1 MKNNKRPSIRMRLLA
16 WMMAAIMMC
25 TGLNVTAY
33 AQEISFDEGYALEQQ
48 EEQVTDEENAEEIQ
62 QDEADPEI
70 SFEGPWDTEDTDEDD
85 ITIED
90 AQVQDDTD
98 TEETDA
104 DEVEV
109 FSDADDQNAVEAF
122 SDGDS
127 ESDGET
133 AKVTVNFSFSQDD
146 RFADDEFEDGAISK
160 PVALKQLTV
169 PYFDLANYGLE
180 KFYFKSEKY
189 SSSDKGTTGMVGTA
203 ETARNH
209 VTLLHLIIYATEVL
223 YCGLGDDEA
232 GQGYLKDEEY
242 LDDGETLNITGS
254 PGSLYM
260 EHLWG
265 LDQNLIYY
273 LNYEYPLASTGWG
286 STADQ
291 ILLHD
296 GDVVTLAH
304 YSDWNFYSDSGAG
317 FNYLTDENG
326 SRTRVVA
333 DRGEKDSITF
343 QTWRAQA
350 GMNGGETAQNKMT
363 GKYQLYYIPVDDMW
377 DGDVAS
383 WTRLGETENGELK
396 VDLDNIPNGEYFVG
410 IPGQPGVEHTN
421 VICSSPGGIY
431 LNVTG
436 SAFEGQGTET
446 SPYELSTAK
455 DLTRLKKLV
464 KAAKIPEN
472 TYFVLTDDITL
483 PEGWTPIG
491 ETIDGTNNIKSG
503 ANLRAFSGILDG
515 QNHTITV
522 PEGGLPLLGY
532 VKGAEVRNLNIYG
545 TKIAGYGLINNLE
558 GVGLSG
564 KAVLLDN
571 ITLKSGSSTLKSGLL
586 GANITTNPYGGCS
599 AKFLATVQNCTIED
613 GVVIGYNKDQ
623 SIIGSIAGRF
633 NGTISNCTSNATV
646 YGINYVGGIMGMRD
660 NSMGD
665 NYVTGCTFGGTV
677 EASGQNAGGIVAGGY
692 MDNTMSAPNAYRLNV
707 NNCTSTG
714 TITGADNVGGI
725 FGGDI
730 MVAQAWNAYTFKN
743 NTFTGKVNATNG
755 TNVGG
760 IIGYYRSLNTY
771 DDIAENTFNDD
782 CGTTK
787 GIGGVAF
794 VDTSCETHE
803 TESGATYFNTANGT
817 TGLPKV
823 QWCTWKKNHN
833 RTDDPLGAD
842 ADKLTKRNHVQH
854 MWDEGVVKTEA
865 TCTATGEKL
874 YTCTYCN
881 ETRTEEIPMKE
892 HTYDEGKVTTEPT
905 CKEAGVKTYTCTVC
919 QETKTE
925 EIPKTNDHKYDS
937 GKVTKKATCKNTGEK
952 TYTCTV
958 CGATKTETIA
968 KTNDHK
974 YTWKTTAK
982 ATVFAPAKQQG
993 KCSVCGKTVT
1003 RNYGKKLTATIRLNA
1018 TSIRLQ
1024 QRRSTNKIKVTMANG
1039 DSVKSWTS
1047 SNRRIA
1053 TVNNKGVITAGRQN
1067 GTARITVTL
1076 KSGKK
1081 ASLNVKVQST
1091 KVITTSISG
1100 LKASETL
1107 KRGQKLTLKPVVN
1120 PITSQE
1126 GITYASSNRNVA
1138 VVNSKGVITARA
1150 KGSARITVRSGRK
1163 YYTIRVT
1170 VK

>member
-16 WMMAAIMMC
+16 WMMAVIMMC

-62 QDEADPEI
+62 QDEADTEI

-104 DEVEV
+104 DEVDV
-109 FSDADDQNAVEAF
+109 FSAADDQNAVEAF

-127 ESDGET
+127 ESDEKT
-133 AKVTVNFSFSQDD
+133 ATVTVNFSFSQDD
-146 RFADDEFEDGAISK
+146 RFADDEFENGAISS

-169 PYFDLANYGLE
+169 PYFDLAKYGLE

-223 YCGLGDDEA
+223 YFGLGDDEA
-232 GQGYLKDEEY
+232 GQGFLKNEGY
-242 LDDGETLNITGS
+242 LDDKETLNITGS

-265 LDQNLIYY
+265 LDQNLNYY

-304 YSDWNFYSDSGAG
+304 YSDWNFFTDSGAG

-363 GKYQLYYIPVDDMW
+363 GKYQLYYIPVDDML

-410 IPGQPGVEHTN
+410 IPGQPGVEHTDI
-421 VICSSPGGIY
+421 ICSSPGGIY

-436 SAFEGQGTET
+436 SVFEGQGTKEN
-446 SPYELSTAK
+446 PYQISTAA
-455 DLTRLKKLV
+455 DLTKLKKRV
-464 KAAKIPEN
+464 KAGKIPEN

-491 ETIDGTNNIKSG
+491 ETIDGTNDIKRG
-503 ANLRAFSGILDG
+503 QNLRAFSGFLDG

-522 PEGGLPLLGY
+522 PESGLPLLGY
-532 VKGAEVRNLNIYG
+532 VKDAEVRNLNIYG
-545 TKIAGYGLINNLE
+545 TKIAGYGLINNFE

-564 KAVLLDN
+564 NAVLLDN

-586 GANITTNPYGGCS
+586 GANFTTNQYAGCS
-599 AKFLATVQNCTIED
+599 AAFLATVQNCTVEE
-613 GVVIGYNKDQ
+613 GVVIGYDKAQ
-623 SIIGSIAGRF
+623 SIIGSFAGRF

-646 YGINYVGGIMGMRD
+646 YGVNYVGGIIGMRD

-665 NYVTGCTFGGTV
+665 NYATGCTFNGKV
-677 EASGQNAGGIVAGGY
+677 EASGKNAGGIVAGGY
-692 MDNTMSAPNAYRLNV
+692 MDNYPEDHRWGMSAPNAYRLNI
-707 NNCTSTG
+707 NDCTSTG
-714 TITGADNVGGI
+714 SITAVDNVGGI
-725 FGGDI
+725 FGGDV

-743 NTFTGKVNATNG
+743 NTFTGKVSATNG

-760 IIGYYRSLNTY
+760 IIGYYRSLNKF
-771 DDIAENTFNDD
+771 DDITGNTFNDD
-782 CGTTK
+782 CGTAK
-787 GIGGVAF
+787 GIGGVEF
-794 VDTSCETHE
+794 VDTGCETHE
-803 TESGATYFNTANGT
+803 NESGAAYFNTANGT
-817 TGLPKV
+817 DGLPKV
-823 QWCTWKKNHN
+823 QWCAWKKNHN

-854 MWDEGVVKTEA
+854 MWDEG
-865 TCTATGEKL
+865 
-874 YTCTYCN
+874 
-881 ETRTEEIPMKE
+881 I
-892 HTYDEGKVTTEPT
+892 
-905 CKEAGVKTYTCTVC
+905 
-919 QETKTE
+919 
-925 EIPKTNDHKYDS
+925 
-937 GKVTKKATCKNTGEK
+937 VTKKATCKNTGEK

-958 CGATKTETIA
+958 CKETKTETIA

-1053 TVNNKGVITAGRQN
+1053 AVNNKGVITAGRQN

-1076 KSGKK
+1076 KSGKR

-1091 KVITTSISG
+1091 KVVTTSISG
-1100 LKASETL
+1100 LRSRETL
-1107 KRGQKLTLKPVVN
+1107 KRGQKLTLKPVIN

-1150 KGSARITVRSGRK
+1150 KGATRITVRSGRK